1 MYKRVWQI
9 IKKLKKTFVW
19 ILPVS
24 GDWIK
29 QLTQPE
35 ITQCFI
41 VFQKKNTNCNPFLS
55 SYSIGLSGQKHL
67 LGAVLKNTFIVTLVK
82 LEQKFKK
89 KSVATVE
96 RNCKDFIN
104 IKNLIKCKYNEDK
117 IVLHNKLFFR
127 VFSLIA

>member
-1 MYKRVWQI
+1 MTNNQEIEKNIRLNFTSIWRLDQTTNPTRDNSVFYC
-9 IKKLKKTFVW
+9 
-19 ILPVS
+19 VS
-24 GDWIK
+24 
-29 QLTQPE
+29 E
-35 ITQCFI
+35 
-41 VFQKKNTNCNPFLS
+41 KNTNCNPFLS

-117 IVLHNKLFFR
+117 IVLHNNLFFR